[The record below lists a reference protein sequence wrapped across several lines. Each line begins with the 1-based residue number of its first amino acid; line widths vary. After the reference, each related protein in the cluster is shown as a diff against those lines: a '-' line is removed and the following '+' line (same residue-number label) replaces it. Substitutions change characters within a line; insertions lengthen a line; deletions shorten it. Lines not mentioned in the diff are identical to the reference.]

1 MVDRSLAGGL
11 TVEGT
16 FTPDQLYAGEADI
29 VTTQGVVNAL
39 RSRRTCRSIKSSPA
53 SAASLVAYNKE
64 GAVARKSR
72 MAFLPHAI
80 PDTAADQDT
89 PVIIGGVLNFD
100 ALVADAATYDVL
112 REAFASS
119 NSNIVIQKLF

>member
-29 VTTQGVVNAL
+29 VTTQGVVAAATGAL
-39 RSRRTCRSIKSSPA
+39 VQYQVVA
-53 SAASLVAYNKE
+53 SVGGFLVPYNKE
-64 GAVARKSR
+64 GADGSEVPYGV
-72 MAFLPHAI
+72 LPHAI

-100 ALVADAATYDVL
+100 ALVADAATYAVL